1 MEFSDELAGF
11 EVGMAGVFCGTE
23 IFEVETAVVFGGIEF
38 GSGKE
43 AE

>member
-11 EVGMAGVFCGTE
+11 EVGMAGVFGGIE
-23 IFEVETAVVFGGIEF
+23 LFEVETAVVFGGIEF